1 MKKKGGSALAV
12 LLCACLSCGL
22 LGCRLGSGMGCG
34 GGGFGGGGGGIDIGG
49 GGSGSGWDSGGV
61 PPATGPESP
70 PPPGG
75 DEDTAPPQSPGTQQ
89 PGPTMPGSAQAMLSE
104 IRSKYGV
111 PVSGRYNAE
120 HVKKLWVSL
129 AQYRPEETRGVRVN
143 FVNNGGNRGVAGL
156 YSWGGS
162 TSTITIYSGGFH
174 TIHHELAHHMTLFYR
189 NNRCNQIA
197 KQTITAAKGGYGRL
211 MTSCI
216 PSGYS
221 LTNYK
226 EWWAEF
232 FSFFRE
238 KDRRIYGQESC
249 RASFNPPENVRQIA
263 RQIYAN

>member
-1 MKKKGGSALAV
+1 MKKKGASVLALLACAGLSFALA
-12 LLCACLSCGL
+12 
-22 LGCRLGSGMGCG
+22 GCRMGGGCG
-34 GGGFGGGGGGIDIGG
+34 GGGYGGGGGGIDIGG
-49 GGSGSGWDSGGV
+49 GSGSGWDSGGI
-61 PPATGPESP
+61 PPSTGPENT

-75 DEDTAPPQSPGTQQ
+75 DETTAPPQSSGTQQ
-89 PGPTMPGSAQAMLSE
+89 PTPSMPGSAQAMLSE
-104 IRSKYGV
+104 IRSKYGI
-111 PVSGRYNAE
+111 PVSGYYNAE
-120 HVKKLWVSL
+120 HVKKLWISL
-129 AQYRPEETRGVRVN
+129 AQYRPEETRGVSVR

-189 NNRCNQIA
+189 NGRNNQIA
-197 KQTITAAKGGYGRL
+197 KQTIAAAKGGYGQL
-211 MTSCI
+211 QTSCI

-238 KDRRIYGQESC
+238 KEKRIYGNPYC
-249 RASFNPPENVRQIA
+249 RSSFNPPENVRQVA
-263 RQIYAN
+263 RQIYINP